1 MFEETELA
9 RIREVVAGVV
19 DEGSLGVARFLRC
32 HAVTPDASLLDPTLA
47 SLGALGEAWFGAGP
61 ARTHRLGQGS
71 GRYLTDMLT
80 WDRGQGAIVTVSV
93 GSYPEPRLD
102 LLLVGSKGSL
112 YHQG

>member
-9 RIREVVAGVV
+9 SLREVVEGVV

-32 HAVTPDASLLDPTLA
+32 HAVTPDPGLLDSTL
-47 SLGALGEAWFGAGP
+47 STLCALGETWFGAGP
-61 ARTHRLGQGS
+61 ARTHRLGDGS
-71 GRYLTDMLT
+71 GRYLTEMLT
-80 WDRGQGAIVTVSV
+80 WDGGQGAIVTVSV
-93 GSYPEPRLD
+93 GTYPEPRLD

>member
-9 RIREVVAGVV
+9 RIREVVAEVV
-19 DEGSLGVARFLRC
+19 DGGSLGVARFLRC
-32 HAVTPDASLLDPTLA
+32 HAVTPDARQIGSALA
-47 SLGALGEAWFGAGP
+47 ALRSLGETWFGAGS
-61 ARTHRLGQGS
+61 ARTHRLGEGS

-80 WDRGQGAIVTVSV
+80 WDGGQGAIVTVSV

-112 YHQG
+112 YHQE